1 MSEKKKHNKTKSYI
15 NNPITGRPILMYG
28 KQHMDLIKKNI
39 LKSKYEKP
47 QVITFD
53 IKESNEVL
61 DKMKNAL
68 PVKEGTFLTR
78 YKNKIITK
86 NASLSN
92 QQLLSHII
100 ETCPS
105 LLEQTLEDV
114 NDDDTDDIIKQKFTT
129 ILNKKLLS

>member
-1 MSEKKKHNKTKSYI
+1 MSEKKKNKTKTYI

-78 YKNKIITK
+78 YKNRIITK

-92 QQLLSHII
+92 QQLLNHII

-105 LLEQTLEDV
+105 LLEQTLEEV

>member
-1 MSEKKKHNKTKSYI
+1 MPEKKKNKTKSYI

-53 IKESNEVL
+53 INESNEVL

-92 QQLLSHII
+92 QQLLNHII

-105 LLEQTLEDV
+105 LLEQTLEEV

>member
-1 MSEKKKHNKTKSYI
+1 MSEKKKPNKTKSYI

-86 NASLSN
+86 NASLSH
-92 QQLLSHII
+92 QQLLNHII

-105 LLEQTLEDV
+105 LLEQTLEEV
-114 NDDDTDDIIKQKFTT
+114 NDDDTDDIIQQKFTT
-129 ILNKKLLS
+129 ILNKKVLS

>member
-1 MSEKKKHNKTKSYI
+1 MPEKKKNKTKSYI

-53 IKESNEVL
+53 INESNEVL

-92 QQLLSHII
+92 QQLLNHII

-105 LLEQTLEDV
+105 LLEEV

>member
-1 MSEKKKHNKTKSYI
+1 MPEKKKPNKTKSYI

-53 IKESNEVL
+53 INESNEVL

-92 QQLLSHII
+92 QQLLNHII
-100 ETCPS
+100 DTCPS
-105 LLEQTLEDV
+105 LLEQTLEEV

-129 ILNKKLLS
+129 ILNKKILS

>member
-1 MSEKKKHNKTKSYI
+1 MPEKKKTNKTKSYI

-53 IKESNEVL
+53 INESNEVL

-92 QQLLSHII
+92 QQLLNHII

-105 LLEQTLEDV
+105 LLEQTLEEV

>member
-1 MSEKKKHNKTKSYI
+1 MPEKKKNKTKSYI

-53 IKESNEVL
+53 INESNEVL

-92 QQLLSHII
+92 QQLLNHII

-105 LLEQTLEDV
+105 LLEQTLEEV
-114 NDDDTDDIIKQKFTT
+114 NDDDTDDIIKQNFTT
-129 ILNKKLLS
+129 ILNK

>member
-1 MSEKKKHNKTKSYI
+1 
-15 NNPITGRPILMYG
+15 MYG

-53 IKESNEVL
+53 INESNEVL

-92 QQLLSHII
+92 QQLLNHII

-105 LLEQTLEDV
+105 LLEQTLEEV

>member
-1 MSEKKKHNKTKSYI
+1 MSEKNKNKTKSYI

-92 QQLLSHII
+92 QQLLNHII

-105 LLEQTLEDV
+105 LLEQTLEEV
-114 NDDDTDDIIKQKFTT
+114 NDDDTDDIIKQKFTI